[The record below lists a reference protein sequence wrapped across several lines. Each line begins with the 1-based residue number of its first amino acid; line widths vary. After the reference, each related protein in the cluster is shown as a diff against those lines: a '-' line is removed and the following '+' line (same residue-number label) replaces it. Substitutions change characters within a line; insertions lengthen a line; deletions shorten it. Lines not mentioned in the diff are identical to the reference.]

1 MTLEQA
7 IAAGALWLESGFY
20 ADRFQ
25 TGVDE
30 YGDSVS
36 TWFCRDCGAAD
47 ADPAEGCDECGFGK
61 IEPDDD
67 DDDTRE
73 VAA

>member
-7 IAAGALWLESGFY
+7 IDNGALWLESGFY

-25 TGVDE
+25 TGTDAF
-30 YGDSVS
+30 GDSVS

-47 ADPAEGCDECGFGK
+47 ADPAEGCDECGFGVD
-61 IEPDDD
+61 EDSED
-67 DDDTRE
+67 RE
-73 VAA
+73 DAA